1 MSDGYTMIRDGKIIR
16 LTLDRPDD
24 GNMLT
29 LAMATDI
36 AARIRD
42 VGSDE
47 LANAIVIRGAGDDF
61 CKGRDPKGAPEG
73 QPTTAVEMREA
84 LVEPLLGVYEA
95 IRGSQLP
102 VIAGV
107 QGTVQGLGCGI
118 AAICD
123 ITIAA
128 DNARFALPEMRA
140 NLPPTL
146 AMLAHLDRIPPKSL
160 LHMVYSTDTIDADRA
175 VSIGLVSDVVPA
187 ADLDGAVEGFLDKLA
202 GYEREAVATC
212 KSYLQQSRGVPYGT
226 ANDLAGN
233 LLSVVLSSRQKS

>member
-1 MSDGYTMIRDGKIIR
+1 MSDGYSMTRDGEIIR
-16 LTLDRPDD
+16 LTLERPDE

-29 LAMATDI
+29 LSMASEM
-36 AARIRD
+36 AAQIRD
-42 VGSDE
+42 VGSDK
-47 LANAIVIRGAGDDF
+47 LAKAIVIRGAGNDF

-73 QPTTAVEMREA
+73 KPTNAVEMREA
-84 LVEPLLGVYEA
+84 LIEPLLSVYAA
-95 IRGSQLP
+95 IRGAELP

-128 DNARFALPEMRA
+128 DNARFSLPEMRA

-160 LHMVYSTDTIDADRA
+160 LHMVYSTESIDAARA
-175 VSIGLVSDVVPA
+175 VSIGLVSDVVQTA
-187 ADLDGAVEGFLDKLA
+187 ELDGAVDGFLEKLS

-212 KSYLQQSRGVPYGT
+212 KSYLQQARGVPYPT

-233 LLSVVLSSRQKS
+233 LLSVVLSSR